1 MTEDVIGLGRRIGH
15 VSHLYRRSIDNVI
28 GDASKNYT
36 DSLTGRNFWVLRY
49 LQEHDGEKVYQKDL
63 EAEFKIRRSTISK
76 MVDLMEQK
84 GLLVRE
90 SVGADARLKS
100 LSLTEL
106 AREVLQTVFQGV
118 QEMENEVRESFTA
131 EEYQTLNDL
140 LEKLGKT
147 LESREASQQERN

>member
-1 MTEDVIGLGRRIGH
+1 M
-15 VSHLYRRSIDNVI
+15 
-28 GDASKNYT
+28 
-36 DSLTGRNFWVLRY
+36 TGRNFWVLRY

-106 AREVLQTVFQGV
+106 AREVLKTVFQGV
-118 QEMENEVRESFTA
+118 QEMENEVRDAFTA
-131 EEYQTLNDL
+131 DEYQTLKDL
-140 LEKLGKT
+140 LEKLGNT